1 MIFMGIDP
9 GLNKTGVGIIKGT
22 KNKVEYVTHKLIT
35 TDAKKPLPE
44 RLGKIISGIS
54 DIIHNYKPEVAAV
67 ENIFTSVNAKSALL
81 LGQARGAIIAAL
93 IANDISVREFTALQI
108 KKAVTGYGKAEKEQ
122 VKKLVEMHLNILFKG
137 VPLDVTDA
145 LACGICLAYAETGGI
160 SF

>member
-9 GLNKTGVGIIKGT
+9 GLNKTGVGIVKGT

-93 IANDISVREFTALQI
+93 IANDVSVREFTALQI

>member
-1 MIFMGIDP
+1 MGIDP
-9 GLNKTGVGIIKGT
+9 GLNKTGVGIVKGT

-93 IANDISVREFTALQI
+93 IANDVSVREFTALQI